1 MGQQKEV
8 NMKILQISD
17 IHWRGI
23 ARHQEYTRAFE
34 EFFDLARR
42 IQPDIIVNTGD
53 TWHTKTQGITPE
65 VINRL
70 SWMFNNLADIAPS
83 YTLLGNHDGNL
94 TNNTRQDTIT
104 PIHEAVNH
112 PRSILMDTGVYE
124 ALDGK
129 LCIHAYSPFNKGESW
144 DVLEATP
151 KRVDQINI
159 ALYHGSIDNCM
170 MDNGWIL
177 PEGEQK
183 VSYFA
188 GYDFVLMGDIHKRQS
203 LAYRLDKDDIEKPW
217 IAYPGSF
224 IQQSFGEEEV
234 KGCLVWD
241 IRSKDDWD
249 ITFHEIEN
257 NQPFI
262 NVKWAGT
269 PKDTLKALIAQRPQ
283 GLLPGSRYRII
294 SPTALS
300 EHYERQMLDKLKVEH
315 EAEDVQFKSDFIAR
329 LDEIDT
335 GGGMVDKKNLRKD
348 ADSVFSLYKK
358 FIDANP
364 AVYNFT
370 PEQIDIG
377 KATIAGYISKLN
389 NTTPETPTSSTWSLR
404 YLEFDN
410 LFGYGPNNR
419 IDFDALSGLVGI
431 LGRNKVGKSSLI
443 GAICYCL
450 FNGSDRGTIKNIEM
464 INLQADY
471 CSAKARFSVGGV
483 DYVVERKT
491 TRAYDKHK
499 NLLPDKVT
507 NTVNLWDV
515 FVMEDG
521 SEVLRSKNSVSTTD
535 TDKEIRRLIGSQ
547 EDFLLTA
554 FAAQGNLDRFISEG
568 STSRKKHLGRFLE
581 LDVFEKLHEY
591 TKADLAKY
599 DKAGNYIT
607 EEEWLKRTSVI
618 QVKLDES
625 LEKLELCTANK
636 ASLQEKRDELMKQMG
651 SMKQDDRPRLRR
663 ELEKLTADHER
674 YVKSSLKTDT
684 ERKEAL
690 EGSRMALE
698 ALEVQKTILDSYH
711 SLESLE
717 QAQKDWVDL
726 EKRQHAIIGQI
737 QVREELLSDNK
748 ERARK
753 LTIIPCE
760 TTYLDSCPL
769 IQDANIAN
777 QKIGHNQTELNSL
790 LEKKREI
797 EVLIEE
803 FPLKD
808 VGFRIKKHNELQQ
821 KVQKLTETKASWDNT
836 VKTCDKVLAMTLEEN
851 AKVLDA
857 KNTITDQLLDLDAEF
872 SLHQDETEK
881 AIDIQNK
888 VKDTERAIIALE
900 QEQALYHQDIGA
912 KNQSLV
918 VLNKERDS
926 GKDIL
931 QTVAVYQSLQDALS
945 KRGIPAMV
953 LSAQLPA
960 INQEINKLLTT
971 AVDFKI
977 ELEADVSSNDM
988 SVYLIDQAGKR
999 SIELCSGMEKSI
1011 CSIALRVALINLSSL
1026 ARPNFFIIDEGFTAL
1041 DDDNVQNC
1049 LSILSLL
1056 SAFFKTVMVISHVAP
1071 IKEAVDKTI
1080 EITHNGTHSQISQHQ
1095 VPNSS
1100 SQLRKKLR
1108 K

>member
-1 MGQQKEV
+1 
-8 NMKILQISD
+8 MKILQISD

-70 SWMFNNLADIAPS
+70 SWMFNQLADIAPS

-104 PIHEAVNH
+104 PIHDAVNH
-112 PRSILMDTGVYE
+112 PSSILLDTGAYE
-124 ALDGK
+124 AVNGK
-129 LCIHAYSPFNKGESW
+129 LCIHAYSPFNKGEAW
-144 DVLEATP
+144 EALQALP
-151 KRVDQINI
+151 KNNDQVNI
-159 ALYHGSIDNCM
+159 ALYHGSMDGCM

-177 PEGEQK
+177 PEGEQRI
-183 VSYFA
+183 SYFA

-203 LAYRLDKDDIEKPW
+203 LAYRLDKDDVEKPW

-224 IQQSFGEEEV
+224 IQQSFGEEET
-234 KGCLVWD
+234 KGCLLWD
-241 IRSKDDWD
+241 IRAKDDWD
-249 ITFHEIEN
+249 INFHSITN
-257 NQPFI
+257 HQPFI

-269 PKDTLKALIAQRPQ
+269 PKDTLKALNAQRPQ
-283 GLLPGSRYRII
+283 GLLAGSRYRIV

-300 EHYERQMLDKLKVEH
+300 EHYERQMLDVLKVEH

-335 GGGMVDKKNLRKD
+335 GTGGMVDKKNLRKD
-348 ADSVFSLYKK
+348 ADSVFALYKK
-358 FIDANP
+358 FVDANP
-364 AVYNFT
+364 VVYNFSQ
-370 PEQIDIG
+370 EQIDLG

-389 NTTPETPTSSTWSLR
+389 NTTPETPTSSTWSLK

-419 IDFDALSGLVGI
+419 VDFEALSGLVGI
-431 LGRNKVGKSSLI
+431 LGKNQVGKSSLI

-464 INLQADY
+464 INLSSDY
-471 CSAKARFSVGGV
+471 CQAKARFSVGGV

-491 TRAYDKHK
+491 SRMYDKHK
-499 NLLPDKVT
+499 NVIPDKAV
-507 NTVNLWDV
+507 NSVNLWDV
-515 FVMEDG
+515 YVMDDG

-554 FAAQGNLDRFISEG
+554 FAAQEDLNKFISEG

-607 EEEWLKRTSVI
+607 EEEWLKRTSAI

-625 LEKLELCTANK
+625 LEKLEACTTSK
-636 ASLQEKRDELMKQMG
+636 ASLQEKRDELMREMSAFKP
-651 SMKQDDRPRLRR
+651 DDRPRLKR
-663 ELEKLTADHER
+663 ELEKLEVEMGRYNKSTEKITAE
-674 YVKSSLKTDT
+674 LQ
-684 ERKEAL
+684 EAL
-690 EGSRMALE
+690 EGAGTALE
-698 ALEVQKTILDSYH
+698 AIEKEKVALDTY
-711 SLESLE
+711 LDMESLE
-717 QAQKDWVDL
+717 KAAADWKELNARLATVN
-726 EKRQHAIIGQI
+726 GQI
-737 QVREELLSDNK
+737 VIREEILTKNE
-748 ERARK
+748 ERAGK
-753 LTIIPCE
+753 LKIIPCE
-760 TTYLDSCPL
+760 TAYLNTCPL
-769 IQDANIAN
+769 IQDANLASQN
-777 QKIGHNQTELNSL
+777 LGHDRMELQSL
-790 LEKKREI
+790 VAAKAEIMENMEKFTPRDPAGIIQQVK
-797 EVLIEE
+797 LIEKNIAKLTGSKE
-803 FPLKD
+803 TYEANVRMYNKM
-808 VGFRIKKHNELQQ
+808 IAMTNEESSKTSEKLQ
-821 KVQKLTETKASWDNT
+821 KVQEELAVIESEYDADQDTAEKLVQT
-836 VKTCDKVLAMTLEEN
+836 
-851 AKVLDA
+851 
-857 KNTITDQLLDLDAEF
+857 
-872 SLHQDETEK
+872 
-881 AIDIQNK
+881 QNR
-888 VKDTERAIIALE
+888 VKDTERSIMAFE
-900 QEQALYHQDIGA
+900 QEIAMHYQDIGA
-912 KNQSLV
+912 KNQSLI

-953 LSAQLPA
+953 LAAQLPS
-960 INQEINKLLTT
+960 INHEINKLLTT
-971 AVDFKI
+971 AVNFKI
-977 ELEADVSSNDM
+977 ELDADVSSNDM
-988 SVYLIDQAGKR
+988 NIYLIDKNGKR
-999 SIELCSGMEKSI
+999 SIELCCGMEKSV

-1041 DDDNVQNC
+1041 DDDNVQNV
-1049 LSILSLL
+1049 LSVLSLL
-1056 SAFFKTVMVISHVAP
+1056 SAYFKTVMVISHIAP

-1080 EITHNGTHSQISQHQ
+1080 EITHNGTHSLISQHQ
-1095 VPNSS
+1095 VPKLLAINP
-1100 SQLRKKLR
+1100 QLRKKPR